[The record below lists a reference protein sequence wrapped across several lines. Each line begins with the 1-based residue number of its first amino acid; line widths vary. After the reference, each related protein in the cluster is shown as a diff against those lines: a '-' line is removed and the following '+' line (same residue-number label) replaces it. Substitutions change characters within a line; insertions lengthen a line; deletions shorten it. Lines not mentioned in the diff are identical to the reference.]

1 MRIIATLIIIIGCG
15 LPAVFA
21 GWPANA
27 PAFFASLPGGVPGS
41 ILAMSLLLLAFVVI
55 AALSSGVARRASA
68 GDQEAGR

>member
-1 MRIIATLIIIIGCG
+1 M
-15 LPAVFA
+15 
-21 GWPANA
+21 
-27 PAFFASLPGGVPGS
+27 LPGTPPGS